1 MDYTTRSLKD
11 RQAQDLAEHGRGCG
25 IGLLFFVALAII
37 VSLCGLIDGNIE
49 VGLIL
54 GGIILLIGGVIL
66 GFSFKEYLRKLKDF
80 KK

>member
-1 MDYTTRSLKD
+1 MHSIKD
-11 RQAQDLAEHGRGCG
+11 RQAQDLAEHRMGCG
-25 IGLLFFVALAII
+25 IGLLFFVVLAII

-54 GGIILLIGGVIL
+54 GGIVLLIGGVIL

-80 KK
+80 EK